1 MRIAVVGPAHP
12 YKGGSAQHT
21 TELAHRLSAAGHQ
34 VALESWS
41 AQYPKRLYPGQLT
54 VDRPEIELFPDTE
67 WPLAWNRPDGWWLT
81 GRRLGRRF
89 DAVVV
94 AVFTPIQVPAYL
106 ALARAARAGGAKVV
120 VICHN
125 VLPHEHRRLDRPL
138 MKALLRRADAVV
150 VHSAE
155 EAALAATL
163 TSAPVEVAALPLHLP
178 HAEPGAFAPG
188 TPRPP
193 RNRLLFFGIVR
204 RYKGLD
210 VLLRALADTKPDVS
224 LTIAGEIW
232 EDRDGLLRLISDLQL
247 GDRVTLS
254 DGYVAA
260 DDVPP
265 LFAAADALVLPYRSG
280 TASQNALIALQF
292 GIPVIATRAGAIA
305 DSVADGVNG
314 LLCAPGDVS
323 DLTRAIRTL
332 YEPGTLELLQQG
344 VRTPDTG
351 RAWADYVAAVERARA
366 GRTVVAGRK
375 S

>member
-89 DAVVV
+89 DAVVL

-125 VLPHEHRRLDRPL
+125 VLPHEHRRFDRPL

-150 VHSAE
+150 VHSGE

-178 HAEPGAFAPG
+178 HAERGESAPG
-188 TPRPP
+188 NPRPR

-210 VLLRALADTKPDVS
+210 VLLRALADNKPDVS

-232 EDRDGLLRLISDLQL
+232 EDRDGLLRLISDL
-247 GDRVTLS
+247 
-254 DGYVAA
+254 
-260 DDVPP
+260 
-265 LFAAADALVLPYRSG
+265 
-280 TASQNALIALQF
+280 
-292 GIPVIATRAGAIA
+292 
-305 DSVADGVNG
+305 
-314 LLCAPGDVS
+314 
-323 DLTRAIRTL
+323 
-332 YEPGTLELLQQG
+332 
-344 VRTPDTG
+344 
-351 RAWADYVAAVERARA
+351 
-366 GRTVVAGRK
+366 
-375 S
+375 